1 LQETGLEEKKPKSLS
16 EQIQFEVDEFGEL
29 VGPVAVDRAT
39 VDMSNLLPPVGYNP
53 APGYNGPVPA
63 VRPVETLPPYQSS
76 GRSTPIPAT
85 PTKPKR
91 VKKRPEYRR
100 LSAPREQVILWWGGV
115 LFGLILLGLGA
126 FLWVYGTYK
135 EAQQV
140 PLPAVDVKNL
150 TIREPLLPPNQQISF
165 EAKYAEAQAAFD
177 SGKPED
183 AVNAL
188 KPVVEVAPNF
198 KKDAV
203 AFLLVAERAAG
214 LDKMGDSKDEQAVIA
229 YFDEALNL
237 KDNYPDELLVQFKLK
252 PGLLPA
258 GITDLNGL
266 VSDINRQ
273 KQWFELYRQGESF
286 QANRQINWFDNSI
299 TPWRT
304 LYDQNRTF
312 LKDKGDRWVA
322 LRLLEAY
329 QAQSTY
335 NCKTNKDYN
344 KARRSLIDARGITI
358 DNGMTNQRTTI
369 DKKLTDIAA
378 QGCN

>member
-1 LQETGLEEKKPKSLS
+1 MEEKKPKFLS
-16 EQIQFEVDEFGEL
+16 EQIQFEVDEYGEL
-29 VGPVAVDRAT
+29 VGPVAVNRAT
-39 VDMSNLLPPVGYNP
+39 VDVANLLPPVAYDP
-53 APGYNGPVPA
+53 APGYSGPVPVA
-63 VRPVETLPPYQSS
+63 CPVPLVAAGETLRPYQEP
-76 GRSTPIPAT
+76 GRSIPT
-85 PTKPKR
+85 LKPKR
-91 VKKRPEYRR
+91 VKKAPRYRR
-100 LSAPREQVILWWGGV
+100 LPAPREQVILWWGGFI
-115 LFGLILLGLGA
+115 FGLILLGLGA

-135 EAQQV
+135 EAEQV

-150 TIREPLLPPNQQISF
+150 TIREPVLPPNQQISF
-165 EAKYAEAQAAFD
+165 EAKYAEAQATFD
-177 SGKPED
+177 SGQPVE

-198 KKDAV
+198 KKQAV
-203 AFLLVAERAAG
+203 AFLLVAERAAA
-214 LDKMGDSKDEQAVIA
+214 LDKMGDPNDEQAVIT

-258 GITDLNGL
+258 GLTDLNGL
-266 VSDINRQ
+266 VSDMNRQ

-286 QANRQINWFDNSI
+286 QANKQINWFDNAI
-299 TPWRT
+299 TPWRS

-312 LKDKGDRWVA
+312 LKDKGNRWVA

-358 DNGMTNQRTTI
+358 DNGMTDQRAII
-369 DKKLTDIAA
+369 DKKLTNIAA